1 MGKPRKRLRKRLRK
15 RIRKRTWLRKDL
27 RWALVLN
34 EEQDIISVFSMRF
47 ERVLKNQQVL
57 SRSFPCPRGRNPV
70 CVCVCLCTR
79 CIHSHHVQNT
89 TTSTF
94 KSHNSLKKK

>member
-34 EEQDIISVFSMRF
+34 EEQDIISVYSMRF

-70 CVCVCLCTR
+70 CVCVCVCVRGVFILITYKTR
-79 CIHSHHVQNT
+79 QRLHSK
-89 TTSTF
+89 F
-94 KSHNSLKKK
+94 IKKSER